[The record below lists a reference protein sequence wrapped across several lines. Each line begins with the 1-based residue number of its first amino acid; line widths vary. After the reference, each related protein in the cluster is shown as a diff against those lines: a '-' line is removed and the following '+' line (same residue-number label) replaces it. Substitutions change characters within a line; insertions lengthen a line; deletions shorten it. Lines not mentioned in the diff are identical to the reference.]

1 MVLQPT
7 QAQAP
12 APALLGAGG
21 TQAPGGVATNGRNP
35 FWNVPGF
42 AGGPMMGAGGL
53 PGNFYPQ
60 MASFAAAQE
69 NAAAMVAVAKLGV
82 SKAYPQTNSSL
93 VVRGSVRKFNMAGA
107 LLSVAEWTRKTVE
120 ENLEWLVKLSKRHPG
135 SDKVILLAYGDGCET
150 LVLLDDHVNKM
161 PENFTKIKKI
171 GVGVT
176 MANIESILEESK
188 LAALGILQPSDC
200 IWEHLRFETM
210 ASGDKKVDQCLF
222 IHTSMTVWSD
232 GVDGRR
238 RVLQVATGSGLSYK
252 PNALFEQQVLAKWKG
267 HGPTLPMSV
276 SAIAGASEQEEE
288 ENVTVIT
295 FNPKELLLLEKAFDN
310 RMTSRDLKTNVHK
323 FTDEDKKAC
332 QLVIHRA
339 QKEFVMRGPPRKRKK
354 KSEEESSE
362 DQTKEDTGKG
372 KDNTTHTVAKETKA
386 TPTKKLKAE
395 EKAVVTT
402 PPAKKSKE
410 VESKSTSKTS
420 KKTKKEEKDV
430 DRKIKKEDD
439 DDEPISKMV
448 QKAETVPAAKKSRRS
463 FTNDNKEPKPKRV
476 VKTEPRGRSKAKKE
490 EKAKESPSLR
500 KRSKS
505 RSKK

>member
-1 MVLQPT
+1 
-7 QAQAP
+7 
-12 APALLGAGG
+12 
-21 TQAPGGVATNGRNP
+21 
-35 FWNVPGF
+35 
-42 AGGPMMGAGGL
+42 MMGAGGL

-69 NAAAMVAVAKLGV
+69 NAAAMVAVAKLGA
-82 SKAYPQTNSSL
+82 SKAYPLTNSSL
-93 VVRGSVRKFNMAGA
+93 VVRGSVRKFNMSGA

-120 ENLEWLVKLSKRHPG
+120 ENLEWLFKLSRRHPG
-135 SDKVILLAYGDGCET
+135 NDKVILLAYGDGCET
-150 LVLLDDHVNKM
+150 LVLLDEHVNKM

-176 MANIESILEESK
+176 MASIESSLEESK

-252 PNALFEQQVLAKWKG
+252 PHALFEQQVLAKWKG
-267 HGPTLPMSV
+267 QGPTLPMV
-276 SAIAGASEQEEE
+276 VAPIAVASEPEEE

-323 FTDEDKKAC
+323 YTDEDKKAC
-332 QLVIHRA
+332 QLVILRA

-354 KSEEESSE
+354 KSDEESSE
-362 DQTKEDTGKG
+362 EHIKDDKG
-372 KDNTTHTVAKETKA
+372 KDKTNGIVAKEPQVTPTP
-386 TPTKKLKAE
+386 TPTKVGAS
-395 EKAVVTT
+395 
-402 PPAKKSKE
+402 PPAKKSKA
-410 VESKSTSKTS
+410 VEAKLTSKTS
-420 KKTKKEEKDV
+420 EKTKKEGKELEHQVKKD
-430 DRKIKKEDD
+430 DD

-448 QKAETVPAAKKSRRS
+448 QKAEPAPAGKKSRRS
-463 FTNDNKEPKPKRV
+463 FTDDTKESKPKRA
-476 VKTEPRGRSKAKKE
+476 VKPEPRGRSKAKNEDKV
-490 EKAKESPSLR
+490 KESPSLR

>member
-1 MVLQPT
+1 
-7 QAQAP
+7 
-12 APALLGAGG
+12 
-21 TQAPGGVATNGRNP
+21 
-35 FWNVPGF
+35 
-42 AGGPMMGAGGL
+42 MMGAGGL

-82 SKAYPQTNSSL
+82 SKAYPLTNSSL
-93 VVRGSVRKFNMAGA
+93 VVRGSVRKFNMSGA

-150 LVLLDDHVNKM
+150 LVLLDEHVNKM

-171 GVGVT
+171 GVGAT
-176 MANIESILEESK
+176 MANIESSLEESK

-267 HGPTLPMSV
+267 QGPALPMV
-276 SAIAGASEQEEE
+276 VAPIAVAAEQEEE

-323 FTDEDKKAC
+323 YTDEDKKAC
-332 QLVIHRA
+332 QLVILRA

-354 KSEEESSE
+354 KSEDESSE
-362 DQTKEDTGKG
+362 EHTKEDKG
-372 KDNTTHTVAKETKA
+372 KEKDKTNQTVVKEPKPTP
-386 TPTKKLKAE
+386 TPTKKLKTE
-395 EKAVVTT
+395 EAVVVTT
-402 PPAKKSKE
+402 PPAKKSKA
-410 VESKSTSKTS
+410 VESKSTSKAS
-420 KKTKKEEKDV
+420 KKTKKEEKEVEDKV
-430 DRKIKKEDD
+430 KKEDD

-448 QKAETVPAAKKSRRS
+448 QKAETAPAGKKSRRS
-463 FTNDNKEPKPKRV
+463 FTDDTKEPKPKRA
-476 VKTEPRGRSKAKKE
+476 VKTEPRSRSKAKKE
-490 EKAKESPSLR
+490 EKAKESPALR

>member
-1 MVLQPT
+1 
-7 QAQAP
+7 
-12 APALLGAGG
+12 
-21 TQAPGGVATNGRNP
+21 
-35 FWNVPGF
+35 
-42 AGGPMMGAGGL
+42 MMGAGGL

-82 SKAYPQTNSSL
+82 SKAYPLTNSSL

-120 ENLEWLVKLSKRHPG
+120 ENLEWLVKLAKRHPG
-135 SDKVILLAYGDGCET
+135 SDKVVLLAYGDGCET
-150 LVLLDDHVNKM
+150 LVLLDEHVNKM

-176 MANIESILEESK
+176 MANIESTLEESK
-188 LAALGILQPSDC
+188 LAAQGILQPSDC

-267 HGPTLPMSV
+267 QGPPLPLVVAPIGM
-276 SAIAGASEQEEE
+276 ASEQEEE

-323 FTDEDKKAC
+323 YTDEDKKAC
-332 QLVIHRA
+332 QLVILRA

-354 KSEEESSE
+354 KSEEESSDEHSKLEKGE
-362 DQTKEDTGKG
+362 DKEKTA
-372 KDNTTHTVAKETKA
+372 DNKISAKEPKPTPTKA
-386 TPTKKLKAE
+386 TPTKKLKTE
-395 EKAVVTT
+395 EKVT
-402 PPAKKSKE
+402 PAKKSKKMKKE
-410 VESKSTSKTS
+410 VEDK
-420 KKTKKEEKDV
+420 V
-430 DRKIKKEDD
+430 KKEDD

-448 QKAETVPAAKKSRRS
+448 QKAETAPAGKKSRRS
-463 FTNDNKEPKPKRV
+463 FTEDAKEPKAKRA
-476 VKTEPRGRSKAKKE
+476 VKAEPRGRSKAKKE